1 MYKEFE
7 FNLRLTSK
15 NFQLLNTTAESQQL
29 YYGLLK
35 VNTDTKITGNVN
47 EPVITMTLSPSSD
60 SNVTYVVPQSEKTL
74 LEQKGIVQFV
84 DKDFEGDPFLATLH
98 LEDTVKTNNPF
109 KGIDLTANIELNDK
123 AVLNIIIDPLTGDKL
138 AVQGSSTLTLQ
149 VNPTGDINLSGR
161 YEITK
166 GSYDFSFYKLVKR
179 QFIIEKGGSISWSGD
194 PMKAA
199 LDIQASY
206 TVETS
211 PLELISNQ
219 LSDQSEINS
228 YKQVLPFL
236 VYLNIRGQLLTPE
249 ITFKL
254 DMPDSKRGAFGGAIY
269 SKLQD
274 INTRESDLN
283 KQVFA
288 LLILKR
294 FIADN
299 PLENQ
304 AAAGMATTA
313 RQSVGRIL
321 SDQLNRLG
329 ENVKGVQ
336 LNVDI
341 KSYEDYAAGTA
352 QAQTRVQLG
361 VQKTLLNDRLI
372 IKLSGNVDIEGQNT
386 NANMTPRITSVTSP
400 LNTNSPRT
408 EGCASPGSVIPTMT

>member
-1 MYKEFE
+1 
-7 FNLRLTSK
+7 
-15 NFQLLNTTAESQQL
+15 
-29 YYGLLK
+29 
-35 VNTDTKITGNVN
+35 
-47 EPVITMTLSPSSD
+47 MTLSPSSD